1 MMLKRFNQMSPRTVL
16 AWTIT
21 ASFLPFV
28 ILTLFPTQFHYVMD
42 RALYLLFHNITEFF
56 SIMVSLSIFGV
67 GWYTYDQSKDRH
79 ALFLGATFLVVG
91 LLDFMHGL
99 SNSAMP
105 AFVTPNSS
113 TSDPV
118 LDSSTVVR
126 ASAFLVSAF
135 VYPGSNP
142 TVAERVFIKSLLIT

>member
-1 MMLKRFNQMSPRTVL
+1 MLKRFNQMSPRTVL

-118 LDSSTVVR
+118 LDSSTVVLGICFSR
-126 ASAFLVSAF
+126 QRFCISGKQPDGCRKGFHQGRF
-135 VYPGSNP
+135 
-142 TVAERVFIKSLLIT
+142 